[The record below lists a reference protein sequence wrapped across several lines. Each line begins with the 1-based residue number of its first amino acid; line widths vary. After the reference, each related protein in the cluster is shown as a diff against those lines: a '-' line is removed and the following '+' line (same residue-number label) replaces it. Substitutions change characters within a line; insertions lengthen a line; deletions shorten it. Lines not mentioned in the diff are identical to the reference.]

1 MVQETAS
8 PVINFDPS
16 QRRFFEDDARVQV
29 VNFHRQKGKDFTAA
43 AKAVNDAIVSG
54 HNWYITSVTQRQA
67 DATHKKCAKFV
78 DAFKML
84 LNIQGKAAMEERE
97 YEEWDDQFKHLF
109 TRTARKII
117 LPGGAEI
124 EALPGKNPD
133 TLAGLTGNVIFTEFG
148 LFPNGGYEHWRT
160 IFPLSTR
167 GFQVIVISTPR
178 GKKHKF
184 YELCTDHESYSYH
197 FCPLSKSVAE
207 DGFLLT
213 DNKGKPC
220 TIEQFKRLYRDDAG
234 YAREYECQFT
244 GDLDALIPWAQLLSS
259 QDGEIPARML
269 VVTNGSGWKDGFLEA
284 IAKLPPGR
292 IEWGWDVARR
302 SDLSSLWG
310 NLAGRDG
317 KKRLAV
323 LIIMKSCEFA
333 LQRHIITRAMNTRGG
348 NVGCGDATGLG
359 MDSNETLAALFPDRW
374 EPVTFSVKTKSELGS
389 AGRTA
394 FMDGTQKL
402 PAFMS
407 DEQWKPVATDLYSL
421 QCEPSG
427 DAADKRLIL
436 SETENELLPDSHCDV
451 AYSGLL
457 SLRAGAMLGGKRGVL
472 PEPEMEVPADW
483 EVGS

>member
-1 MVQETAS
+1 MTLEATDNLT
-8 PVINFDPS
+8 PVIRFDPS
-16 QRRFFEDDARVQV
+16 QRRFFDDDARVQV

-84 LNIQGKAAMEERE
+84 LNIQGKAEMDERQ

-184 YELCTDHESYSYH
+184 YELCTDHDAYSYH
-197 FCPLSKSVAE
+197 FCPLSKSVAD
-207 DGFLLT
+207 DGFVLT
-213 DNKGKPC
+213 DNKGRPC
-220 TIEQFKRLYRDDAG
+220 TIEEFKKLYRDVAG
-234 YAREYECQFT
+234 FAREYECQFT
-244 GDLDALIPWAQLLSS
+244 GDLDALIAWAQLLAA
-259 QDGEIPARML
+259 QDGEIEARML
-269 VVTNGSGWKDGFLEA
+269 RVDGGNGWRETFFDAVSS
-284 IAKLPPGR
+284 LPPGR
-292 IEWGWDVARR
+292 IEWGWDVARHA
-302 SDLSSLWG
+302 DLSCLWG

-317 KKRLAV
+317 KKRLAFLV
-323 LIIMKSCEFA
+323 IMRKCEFA
-333 LQRHIITRAMNTRGG
+333 LQRAIVTRAMKCRPG

-359 MDSNETLAALFPDRW
+359 MDSNETLAANFRDRW
-374 EPVTFSVKTKSELGS
+374 EPVTFSSKSKSELGS

-394 FMDGTQKL
+394 FLDGTQKL
-402 PAFMS
+402 PAFMA
-407 DEQWKPVATDLYSL
+407 DEQWKPVATDLYSV

-427 DAADKRLIL
+427 DAADKRLLL
-436 SETENELLPDSHCDV
+436 SETENELEPDSHCDI

-457 SLRAGAMLGGKRGVL
+457 ALRAGAMLGGKLGPL
-472 PEPEMEVPADW
+472 PAPLMEKP
-483 EVGS
+483 VGW